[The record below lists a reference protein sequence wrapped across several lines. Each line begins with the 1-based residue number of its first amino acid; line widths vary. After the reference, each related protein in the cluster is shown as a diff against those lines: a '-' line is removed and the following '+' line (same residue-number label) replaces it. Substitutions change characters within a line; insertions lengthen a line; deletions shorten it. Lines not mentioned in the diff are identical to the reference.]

1 MSDGIGWIAREEI
14 AWAGYCVTLARGLEP
29 GELVTRLA
37 RDTAPAPLGECTG
50 YDLNTQL
57 VDRERA
63 LHRSDSI
70 AVRYGAVGD
79 LAFAVA
85 DGYWP
90 GEMNTGPLLAGSKG
104 GAHVFRLYHESQ
116 NPKLPPPEFTYF
128 HDGDYMCGFDMHMH
142 TWSHE
147 ITGSRPDLVSAALQ
161 AGGVPDEDRQDVAH
175 AKSLAVVEEQFQLTL
190 PKELVLHGK
199 LPAALIRGQES
210 A

>member
-14 AWAGYCVTLARGLEP
+14 AWAGYCITLARGLEP

-57 VDRERA
+57 VDHERA

-85 DGYWP
+85 VGYWP
-90 GEMNTGPLLAGSKG
+90 GELNTGPLLAGL
-104 GAHVFRLYHESQ
+104 R
-116 NPKLPPPEFTYF
+116 T
-128 HDGDYMCGFDMHMH
+128 
-142 TWSHE
+142 
-147 ITGSRPDLVSAALQ
+147 
-161 AGGVPDEDRQDVAH
+161 VA
-175 AKSLAVVEEQFQLTL
+175 
-190 PKELVLHGK
+190 
-199 LPAALIRGQES
+199 
-210 A
+210 

>member
-14 AWAGYCVTLARGLEP
+14 AWAGYCITLARGLEP

-57 VDRERA
+57 VDHERA

-85 DGYWP
+85 VGYCP
-90 GEMNTGPLLAGSKG
+90 GELNTGPLLAGL
-104 GAHVFRLYHESQ
+104 R
-116 NPKLPPPEFTYF
+116 T
-128 HDGDYMCGFDMHMH
+128 
-142 TWSHE
+142 
-147 ITGSRPDLVSAALQ
+147 
-161 AGGVPDEDRQDVAH
+161 VA
-175 AKSLAVVEEQFQLTL
+175 
-190 PKELVLHGK
+190 
-199 LPAALIRGQES
+199 
-210 A
+210 

>member
-14 AWAGYCVTLARGLEP
+14 AWAGYCITLARGMEP

-37 RDTAPAPLGECTG
+37 RDAAPAPLGECTG
-50 YDLNTQL
+50 YDLDTQL
-57 VDRERA
+57 VARERE
-63 LHRSDSI
+63 LHRSDSV

-90 GEMNTGPLLAGSKG
+90 GEMNNGPLRTGSMG

-116 NPKLPPPEFTYF
+116 NPKLPPPKFTYF
-128 HDGDYMCGFDMHMH
+128 HDGDYMCGFDMYMH

-147 ITGSRPDLVSAALQ
+147 VTGSRPDLVSAALQ
-161 AGGVPDEDRQDVAH
+161 AAGVPDEDRRDVAH
-175 AKSLAVVEEQFQLTL
+175 AKSLAVVEERFQLTL

-199 LPAALIRGQES
+199 LPAALIRGQ
-210 A
+210 